1 MVRYGKAG
9 VKMCNGQMNFFGK
22 ERNKGRKSNVIKER
36 VQRYGVSTLID
47 KEMIHFITGIRLD

>member
-1 MVRYGKAG
+1 MVGYGKVG

-47 KEMIHFITGIRLD
+47 KK